1 MEIAEAV
8 RKIIKEMVLPELGQ
22 IHGEYREIKS
32 ILEITNKRLDD
43 MNLQLV
49 EQSKRIDE
57 TNKRID
63 ETNKRID
70 ETNNKM
76 DSLHSDLIQRNDK
89 TNNKVDSIHSDLI
102 HRIDETRAEL
112 RGEIGKLNQQVN
124 EIILSVA
131 RLHQVTVSRE
141 EHQELKEQVKK
152 IAQQVGL

>member
-49 EQSKRIDE
+49 EQSRRIDE

-63 ETNKRID
+63 ETR
-70 ETNNKM
+70 T
-76 DSLHSDLIQRNDK
+76 
-89 TNNKVDSIHSDLI
+89 
-102 HRIDETRAEL
+102 EL
-112 RGEIGKLNQQVN
+112 RGEIGKLNQQEN
-124 EIILSVA
+124 EMILSVA

-141 EHQELKEQVKK
+141 EHQELREQVKK
-152 IAQQVGL
+152 IAQSL